1 MKLVSI
7 VGARPRFVKCAFSGR
22 YCYPRCADTNY
33 PCLKS
38 ELSMPINDLKY
49 YSTRKTI
56 VIIRNQI
63 STTGQLR
70 DSYYDKNN
78 GSCV

>member
-22 YCYPRCADTNY
+22 YCHPRCADTNY

-38 ELSMPINDLKY
+38 ELPMP
-49 YSTRKTI
+49 
-56 VIIRNQI
+56 VIMI
-63 STTGQLR
+63 
-70 DSYYDKNN
+70 
-78 GSCV
+78 

>member
-1 MKLVSI
+1 MKIVSI
-7 VGARPRFVKCAFSGR
+7 VGARPQFVKCTLPGR
-22 YCYPRCADTNY
+22 HYHRRCADTNY